1 MARGI
6 GRPPPVYLTLNK
18 LSYLILS
25 LTSNISSSRNTCS
38 SSLLSL
44 RYCAGTVVTGTT
56 VIGTVLTGTD
66 VTGTVLGSLR
76 KNDVAKDE
84 VV

>member
-1 MARGI
+1 M
-6 GRPPPVYLTLNK
+6 YLTLNK

-56 VIGTVLTGTD
+56 VIGTVLRYSGTD

-76 KNDVAKDE
+76 KDDVAKDE